1 MDRKQFLEI
10 CQRVSVLPDDVSGT
24 KRNITP
30 DLIVNFD
37 CMRFYPVG
45 YQITFNQGK
54 IKHTAILH
62 DLKCASVIYCDLER
76 VTINEKE

>member
-1 MDRKQFLEI
+1 MDRKQFLEL
-10 CQRVSVLPDDVSGT
+10 CQRVSVLSDDVSGV

-62 DLKCASVIYCDLER
+62 DLRCASIIYCDLGKVKCE
-76 VTINEKE
+76 E

>member
-10 CQRVSVLPDDVSGT
+10 CQRVSVLPDDVSGV

-62 DLKCASVIYCDLER
+62 DLRCASIIQCDLEK
-76 VTINEKE
+76 VKYEE